1 MRKNLFLLL
10 LICSVS
16 LSAFADLREGALPG
30 EFYVSPTKK
39 VHFSSGNF
47 QSCRNGNRLAEHQY
61 DFIGASNR
69 KISSSWSYNGYFDL
83 FGWGQSYWT
92 YSAEFSDYADYTEW
106 GEYPLS
112 NADNNANW
120 RTLTTEEWKYLL
132 CNSPENVG
140 FGTVA
145 EKTGLILIPDE
156 LKTYLDKPETTLS
169 FRSINKEGQM
179 STLTDGGN
187 YGFSINKTKFTDNVY
202 NVEQWDTLETLGAV
216 FLPAAYYRTKASN
229 DATEVSSVLYESDGC
244 GYYWSSNPVENS
256 SEKAYAAH
264 FNVYYGTAYVHG
276 VLPRD
281 RYIGM
286 SIRLVTENAEYNPVM
301 ELDPIKVDTDGDAE
315 ISFNYSGPSSSS
327 VLQTTQKD
335 DYYDDVNS
343 CLALCT
349 PLQDSYV
356 KNLMDEVQQAISDFT
371 SKFSGI
377 SFFLPAGKGELKLD
391 ICTHGLQLSVHIGNA
406 VAHLTQNERG
416 EAVIQYN
423 IPEPTLVCMHAIE
436 IEVNSAPGRHARKQV
451 TDEKKRVELYKMK
464 IVPDKNATAIEDVQI
479 DKVQCTKIM
488 ENGALYILHNGT
500 KYNVQGQARRPS
512 GSHEDRRVPVLR

>member
-1 MRKNLFLLL
+1 MKKSLLSLL

-16 LSAFADLREGALPG
+16 LMAFADLRKGALPG

-61 DFIGASNR
+61 DFIGASNK

-92 YSAEFSDYADYTEW
+92 YSAKFSDYADYKEW
-106 GEYPLS
+106 GEYPLE

-145 EKTGLILIPDE
+145 EKTGLILLPAE

-187 YGFSINKTKFTDNVY
+187 YGYSINKTKFTDNVY

-216 FLPAAYYRTKASN
+216 FLPAAYYRTKASD

-244 GYYWSSNPVENS
+244 GYYWSSSPVENS

-264 FNVYYGTAYVHG
+264 FNVYFGTAYVHG

-301 ELDPIKVDTDGDAE
+301 ELDPIKFDTDGDAE
-315 ISFNYSGPSSSS
+315 ISFNYSGPSSPS
-327 VLQTTQKD
+327 VLQTIQED
-335 DYYDDVNS
+335 DYYDDDNS
-343 CLALCT
+343 YLALCT

-356 KNLMDEVQQAISDFT
+356 NTLMDEVQQAISDFT

-406 VAHLTQNERG
+406 VAHITQNERG
-416 EAVIQYN
+416 EAILQYD

-436 IEVNSAPGRHARKQV
+436 ITVNGAAERRAQKQV
-451 TDEKKRVELYKMK
+451 NDEKKRVELYKMK
-464 IVPDKNATAIEDVQI
+464 IVPEKAPSDINQI
-479 DKVQCTKIM
+479 DANSSTLNAKCLI
-488 ENGALYILHNGT
+488 NGHLFILRNGKT
-500 KYNVQGQARRPS
+500 YSISGQEVR
-512 GSHEDRRVPVLR
+512 